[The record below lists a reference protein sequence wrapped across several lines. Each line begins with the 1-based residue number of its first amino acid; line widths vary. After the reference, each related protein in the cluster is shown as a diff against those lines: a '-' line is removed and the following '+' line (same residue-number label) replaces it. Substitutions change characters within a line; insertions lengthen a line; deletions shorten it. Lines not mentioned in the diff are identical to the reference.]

1 MRQAI
6 ALKVARIC
14 FTGTLTQQ
22 IQRMAKLVL
31 IRHGQSLWNLHNL
44 FTGWVDVPLSAQG
57 IQEAIAAGKRL
68 SHEKFD
74 IIYTSTLIRAITT
87 AMIVMSENLEGKVP
101 ILQKDTA
108 EKPLDWFKIYSPA
121 SEANSIPVHSAWQ
134 LNERMYGELQ
144 GMNKEETAKK
154 FGDAQVKIWRRSY
167 DVPPPQ
173 GESLKDTAARS
184 IPWFEKHIEP
194 KLKEGKNILVAAH
207 GNSLR
212 SIIMHLEKLTEAQ
225 VLELELKTGEPVVFN
240 AQGGKITRSAG

>member
-1 MRQAI
+1 
-6 ALKVARIC
+6 
-14 FTGTLTQQ
+14 
-22 IQRMAKLVL
+22 
-31 IRHGQSLWNLHNL
+31 
-44 FTGWVDVPLSAQG
+44 
-57 IQEAIAAGKRL
+57 
-68 SHEKFD
+68 
-74 IIYTSTLIRAITT
+74 
-87 AMIVMSENLEGKVP
+87 
-101 ILQKDTA
+101 
-108 EKPLDWFKIYSPA
+108 
-121 SEANSIPVHSAWQ
+121 
-134 LNERMYGELQ
+134 MYGELQ

-184 IPWFEKHIEP
+184 IPWFEKNIEP

-240 AQGGKITRSAG
+240 AEGGKIVRGVG

>member
-1 MRQAI
+1 
-6 ALKVARIC
+6 
-14 FTGTLTQQ
+14 
-22 IQRMAKLVL
+22 MAKLVL

-57 IQEAIAAGKRL
+57 VQEAIAAGKRL
-68 SHEKFD
+68 AEEKFD

-87 AMIVMSENLEGKVP
+87 AMIVMSENKEGKVP
-101 ILQKDTA
+101 VIQKANA
-108 EKPLDWFKIYSPA
+108 EKPNDWFKIYSPA
-121 SEANSIPVHSAWQ
+121 TEANTIPVFSAWE

-167 DVPPPQ
+167 DVPPPN
-173 GESLKDTAARS
+173 GEALKNTAERT
-184 IPWFEKHIEP
+184 IPWFQKNIEP

-212 SIIMHLEKLTEAQ
+212 AIIMYLEKLSEAQ
-225 VLELELKTGEPVVFN
+225 VLELELKTGEPIVFT
-240 AQGGKITRSAG
+240 ASGGTITRAGA

>member
-1 MRQAI
+1 
-6 ALKVARIC
+6 
-14 FTGTLTQQ
+14 
-22 IQRMAKLVL
+22 MAKLVL

-57 IQEAIAAGKRL
+57 VQEAIAAGKRL
-68 SHEKFD
+68 ADEKFD

-87 AMIVMSENLEGKVP
+87 AMIVMSENKEGKVP
-101 ILQKDTA
+101 IIQKVAAKGHGGPGDA
-108 EKPLDWFKIYSPA
+108 AAKDGVEAASEKPLDWFKIYSPA
-121 SEANSIPVHSAWQ
+121 SEANMIPVHSAWE

-173 GESLKDTAARS
+173 GEALKNTAERT
-184 IPWFEKHIEP
+184 IPWFQKNIEP
-194 KLKEGKNILVAAH
+194 QLKAGKNILVAAH

-212 SIIMHLEKLTEAQ
+212 AIIMYLEKLSEAQ

-240 AQGGKITRSAG
+240 ADGAKVTRAA

>member
-1 MRQAI
+1 
-6 ALKVARIC
+6 
-14 FTGTLTQQ
+14 
-22 IQRMAKLVL
+22 MAKLVL

-57 IQEAIAAGKRL
+57 VQEAIAAGKRL
-68 SHEKFD
+68 ADDKFD

-87 AMIVMSENLEGKVP
+87 AMIVMSENKEGKVP
-101 ILQKDTA
+101 ILQKEKA

-121 SEANSIPVHSAWQ
+121 TEANMIPVYSAWE

-154 FGDAQVKIWRRSY
+154 FGDEQVKIWRRSY

-173 GESLKDTAARS
+173 GEALKQTAERT
-184 IPWFEKHIEP
+184 IPWFQKNIEP
-194 KLKEGKNILVAAH
+194 KLKDGKNILVAAH

-212 SIIMHLEKLTEAQ
+212 AIIMYLEKLSEAQ
-225 VLELELKTGEPVVFN
+225 VLELELKTGEPVIFN
-240 AQGGKITRSAG
+240 ADGAKIARA

>member
-1 MRQAI
+1 
-6 ALKVARIC
+6 
-14 FTGTLTQQ
+14 
-22 IQRMAKLVL
+22 MAKLVL

-57 IQEAIAAGKRL
+57 VQEAIAAGKRL

-87 AMIVMSENLEGKVP
+87 AMIVMSENKEGKVP
-101 ILQKDTA
+101 VIQKSN
-108 EKPLDWFKIYSPA
+108 EPKPNEWFKIYSPA
-121 SEANSIPVHSAWQ
+121 TEANTIPVYSAWE

-167 DVPPPQ
+167 DVPPPS
-173 GESLKDTAARS
+173 GEALKNTAERT
-184 IPWFEKHIEP
+184 IPWFQKNIEP

-212 SIIMHLEKLTEAQ
+212 AIIMYLESLSEEQ
-225 VLELELKTGEPVVFN
+225 VLELELKTGEPIVFE
-240 AQGGKITRSAG
+240 AGSSGIKRA

>member
-1 MRQAI
+1 
-6 ALKVARIC
+6 
-14 FTGTLTQQ
+14 
-22 IQRMAKLVL
+22 MAKLVL

-57 IQEAIAAGKRL
+57 VQEAIAAGKRL

-87 AMIVMSENLEGKVP
+87 AMIVMSENKEGKVP
-101 ILQKDTA
+101 VIQKSN
-108 EKPLDWFKIYSPA
+108 EPKPNEWFKIYSP
-121 SEANSIPVHSAWQ
+121 STEANTIPVYSAWE

-167 DVPPPQ
+167 DVPPPS
-173 GESLKDTAARS
+173 GEALKNTAERT
-184 IPWFEKHIEP
+184 IPWFQKNIEP
-194 KLKEGKNILVAAH
+194 KLNEGKNILVAAH

-212 SIIMHLEKLTEAQ
+212 AIIMYLEKLSEAQ
-225 VLELELKTGEPVVFN
+225 VLELELKTGEPIVFEAN
-240 AQGGKITRSAG
+240 AGSIKRA

>member
-1 MRQAI
+1 
-6 ALKVARIC
+6 
-14 FTGTLTQQ
+14 
-22 IQRMAKLVL
+22 MAKLVL

-57 IQEAIAAGKRL
+57 VQEAIAAGKRL
-68 SHEKFD
+68 ADEKFD

-87 AMIVMSENLEGKVP
+87 AMIVMSENKEGKVP
-101 ILQKDTA
+101 ILQKTAA
-108 EKPLDWFKIYSPA
+108 EKPLDWFKIYSPS
-121 SEANSIPVHSAWQ
+121 SEANMIPVYNAWE

-154 FGDAQVKIWRRSY
+154 FGDEQVKIWRRSY

-173 GESLKDTAARS
+173 GEALKNTAERT
-184 IPWFEKHIEP
+184 IPWFQKNIEP

-212 SIIMHLEKLTEAQ
+212 AIIMYLEKLSEAQ

-240 AQGGKITRSAG
+240 AEGGKVTRA

>member
-1 MRQAI
+1 
-6 ALKVARIC
+6 
-14 FTGTLTQQ
+14 
-22 IQRMAKLVL
+22 MAKLVL

-57 IQEAIAAGKRL
+57 VQEAIAAGKRL
-68 SHEKFD
+68 ADEKFD

-87 AMIVMSENLEGKVP
+87 AMIVMSENKEGKVP
-101 ILQKDTA
+101 IIQGGHH
-108 EKPLDWFKIYSPA
+108 EKPPEFFKIYSPA
-121 SEANSIPVHSAWQ
+121 SEANMIPVHSAWE

-154 FGDAQVKIWRRSY
+154 YGDAQVKIWRRSY

-173 GESLKDTAARS
+173 GESLKDTAARA

-194 KLKEGKNILVAAH
+194 KVKEGKNILVAAH

-212 SIIMHLEKLTEAQ
+212 AIIMHLEQLSQAQ
-225 VLELELKTGEPVVFN
+225 VLELELKTGDPVVFELKN
-240 AQGGKITRSAG
+240 GKIVRAA

>member
-1 MRQAI
+1 M
-6 ALKVARIC
+6 AR
-14 FTGTLTQQ
+14 
-22 IQRMAKLVL
+22 LVL

-87 AMIVMSENLEGKVP
+87 AMIVMSENQEGKVP
-101 ILQKDTA
+101 VIQKSN
-108 EKPLDWFKIYSPA
+108 EPKPSEWFRIYSPA
-121 SEANSIPVHSAWQ
+121 TAANTIPVYSAWE

-144 GMNKEETAKK
+144 GLNKEETARK

-167 DVPPPQ
+167 DVPPPS
-173 GESLKDTAARS
+173 GEALKDTAERT
-184 IPWFEKHIEP
+184 IPWFRNNIEP
-194 KLKEGKNILVAAH
+194 KLNEGKNILVAAH

-212 SIIMHLEKLTEAQ
+212 AIIMYLEKLSAAE
-225 VLELELKTGEPVVFN
+225 VIELELKTGEPIVFE
-240 AQGGKITRSAG
+240 AVGGTIKRV

>member
-1 MRQAI
+1 
-6 ALKVARIC
+6 
-14 FTGTLTQQ
+14 
-22 IQRMAKLVL
+22 MAKLVL

-57 IQEAIAAGKRL
+57 VQEAIAAGKRL

-87 AMIVMSENLEGKVP
+87 AMIVMSENKEGKVP
-101 ILQKDTA
+101 VIQKTN
-108 EKPLDWFKIYSPA
+108 EPKPNDWFKIYSPA
-121 SEANSIPVHSAWQ
+121 TEANTIPVHSAWE

-173 GESLKDTAARS
+173 GEALKNTAERT
-184 IPWFEKHIEP
+184 IPWFQKNIEP

-212 SIIMHLEKLTEAQ
+212 AIIMYLENLSQEQ
-225 VLELELKTGEPVVFN
+225 VLELELKTGEPIVFE
-240 AQGGKITRSAG
+240 ASGGVIKRAAG

>member
-1 MRQAI
+1 
-6 ALKVARIC
+6 
-14 FTGTLTQQ
+14 
-22 IQRMAKLVL
+22 MAKLVL

-57 IQEAIAAGKRL
+57 VQEAIAAGKRL

-101 ILQKDTA
+101 ILQKENA
-108 EKPLDWFKIYSPA
+108 EKPGDWFKIYSPA
-121 SEANSIPVHSAWQ
+121 SEANSIPVYSAWQ

-184 IPWFEKHIEP
+184 IPWFEKNIEP

-240 AQGGKITRSAG
+240 AERGTIVRSAG

>member
-1 MRQAI
+1 
-6 ALKVARIC
+6 
-14 FTGTLTQQ
+14 
-22 IQRMAKLVL
+22 MAKLVL

-57 IQEAIAAGKRL
+57 VQEAIAAGKRL
-68 SHEKFD
+68 AEEKFD

-87 AMIVMSENLEGKVP
+87 AMIVMSENKEGKVP
-101 ILQKDTA
+101 VIQKANA
-108 EKPLDWFKIYSPA
+108 EKPNDWFKIYSPA
-121 SEANSIPVHSAWQ
+121 TEANTIPVFSAWE

-167 DVPPPQ
+167 DVPPPN
-173 GESLKDTAARS
+173 GEALKNTAERT
-184 IPWFEKHIEP
+184 IPWFQENIEP

-212 SIIMHLEKLTEAQ
+212 AIIMYLEKLSEAQ
-225 VLELELKTGEPVVFN
+225 VLELELKTGEPIVFT
-240 AQGGKITRSAG
+240 ASGGTITRAGA